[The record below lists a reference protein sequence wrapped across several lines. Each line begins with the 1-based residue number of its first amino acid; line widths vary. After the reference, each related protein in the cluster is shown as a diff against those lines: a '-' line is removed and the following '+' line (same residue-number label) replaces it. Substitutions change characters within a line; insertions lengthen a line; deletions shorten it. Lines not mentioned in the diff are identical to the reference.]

1 MIRVDTNYVIRYLMN
16 DNEEMAEK
24 AEKILENEKVFLA
37 NEIIAEV
44 VYVLEG
50 VYQIQKDDIRNSLQE
65 LVSFKNILVDNKQ
78 VMMNALTLYEEK
90 NLDFVDCLLCAYSP
104 NEKVLTFDKKLNK
117 CIDNK
122 K

>member
-50 VYQIQKDDIRNSLQE
+50 VYQIKKDDIRNSLQE
-65 LVSFKNILVDNKQ
+65 LISFKNILVDNKQ

-104 NEKVLTFDKKLNK
+104 NEKILTFDKKLNK